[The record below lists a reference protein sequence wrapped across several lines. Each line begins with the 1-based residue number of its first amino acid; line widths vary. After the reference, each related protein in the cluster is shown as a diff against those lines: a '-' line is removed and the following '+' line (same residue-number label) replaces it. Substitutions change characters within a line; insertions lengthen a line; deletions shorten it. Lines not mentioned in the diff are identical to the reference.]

1 MKNLIVWSLFLLV
14 FTTLPAA
21 AKEAVAIVSSIL
33 IVEDSNTPNTSK
45 TLDESKDLNVAK
57 TLTIIR
63 AGKTIVVSE
72 NDSLE
77 AGDVVDTANKTVS
90 LKTPGGSS
98 WKLENATKFSV
109 HSATKDG
116 KPVYVFLEGTAI
128 YTGEKAGVSIIKI
141 KDKDY
146 TIGAGASVTFFRG
159 AELDPITSITIESGT
174 LTIGKQEF
182 HHSGKSITIDAQGNV
197 KTNTDEIKRRG
208 IRG

>member
-21 AKEAVAIVSSIL
+21 AKEAVATVTSIQS
-33 IVEDSNTPNTSK
+33 IDDSNTSK
-45 TLDESKDLNVAK
+45 TLDDLNAAK

-63 AGKTIVVSE
+63 AGKTIVFSE

-77 AGDVVDTANKTVS
+77 ADDIIDTANKTIY
-90 LKTPGGSS
+90 LKTPNGSS
-98 WKLENATKFSV
+98 WKLEDKTKFSV

-116 KPVYVFLEGTAI
+116 KPVYVFLAGTAI
-128 YTGEKAGVSIIKI
+128 YKAGEKAGVSIIKI

-182 HHSGKSITIDAQGNV
+182 HPSGKSITIDAQGNV